1 MKPLKVNHAI
11 HNIWKGMVLKAI
23 FSEYFDIN
31 INVIKKEIPS
41 YQNSVIVP
49 IACLYEPIQ
58 YTMTTDSYSQL
69 TETNSDIGNNWS

>member
-31 INVIKKEIPS
+31 TNVIKKEIPS

-49 IACLYEPIQ
+49 TACLYEPIPIHN
-58 YTMTTDSYSQL
+58 D
-69 TETNSDIGNNWS
+69 D